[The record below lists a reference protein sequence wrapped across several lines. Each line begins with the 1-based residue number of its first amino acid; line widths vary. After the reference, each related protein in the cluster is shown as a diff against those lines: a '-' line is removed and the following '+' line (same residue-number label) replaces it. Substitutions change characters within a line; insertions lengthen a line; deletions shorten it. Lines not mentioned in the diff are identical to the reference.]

1 MEDTGREYDDDSV
14 EEEVSILTEPSA
26 DSVQD
31 FEPDDA
37 VFFTDAN
44 GIKDMKPTCSSIDY

>member
-1 MEDTGREYDDDSV
+1 MEDTGRGYDDNSV
-14 EEEVSILTEPSA
+14 EEEASILIEPLA
-26 DSVQD
+26 ESVQD

-44 GIKDMKPTCSSIDY
+44 GIKDMRPTCS